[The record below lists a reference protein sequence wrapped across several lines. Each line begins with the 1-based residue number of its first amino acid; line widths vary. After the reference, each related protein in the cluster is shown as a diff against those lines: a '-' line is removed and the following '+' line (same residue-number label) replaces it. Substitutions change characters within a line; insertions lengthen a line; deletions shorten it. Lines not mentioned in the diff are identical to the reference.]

1 IANSG
6 FNGMIMEKG
15 SNSVYITDNFIRFG
29 IEALPEI
36 NIRSLNKEEVVEKL
50 KALFKNNRSMSEHL
64 VLGIPRTQV
73 AVKYLTLPALNDQE
87 IAKMAG
93 YELNNL
99 FPYKPDELIYDYT
112 VISKG
117 SDGYSRVMLVAAPKE
132 SILSRIRALSLAGLV
147 PESINI
153 STVSLFNQFS
163 ARERR
168 PDDYLLINLDDAF
181 MEMLLI
187 NEGKLSFS
195 RGISLKGPGEIKNL
209 VKKVEENITIIR
221 NKGGVANA
229 IILCGQGQEL
239 KDFAHALEKIMPSKV
254 EIDDSLAVLK
264 GLAPGTDSGVLKI
277 NLLPE
282 ELKIHRLKNKRKS
295 ANLLFISLLILNL
308 SLCANIVF
316 QKIKVRQEYLSFIKA
331 QIQEISPQTHTLREK
346 KLKTQIVKISINSA
360 RLTLSLLAE
369 LYRAAPEEISLN
381 TMAISQQKIPGVLT
395 LTGQAGDS
403 ESVLRFADALKE
415 SAIIKSAD
423 VGNISR
429 LKSAKEEGMVGF
441 EIRVNLE

>member
-1 IANSG
+1 
-6 FNGMIMEKG
+6 MEKAA
-15 SNSVYITDNFIRFG
+15 NSVYITDNFIRFG
-29 IEALPEI
+29 LEALPEI
-36 NIRSLNKEEVVEKL
+36 DIRSLSKEEVVEKL
-50 KALFKNNRSMSEHL
+50 KALFKNNRNMSEHL

-87 IAKMAG
+87 IAKMTE

-112 VISKG
+112 VINKG
-117 SDGYSRVMLVAAPKE
+117 SDGYSRVMLVVAPKE
-132 SILSRIRALSLAGLV
+132 SILSRTRALSLAGLV
-147 PESINI
+147 PESINL
-153 STVSLFNQFS
+153 STVSLFNQFT

-195 RGISLKGPGEIKNL
+195 RGISLKGSREVKDL

-221 NKGGVANA
+221 NKGGVINA
-229 IILCGQGQEL
+229 IILSGQGQEL
-239 KDFAHALEKIMPSKV
+239 RDFARGLEEIMPSKV

-264 GLAPGTDSGVLKI
+264 GLTQGTDSGVLKI

-295 ANLLFISLLILNL
+295 ANLLFISLLFLIS

-316 QKIKVRQEYLSFIKA
+316 QKMKVRQEYLSFIKA
-331 QIQEISPQTHTLREK
+331 EIQEISPQTYTLREK
-346 KLKTQIVKISINSA
+346 KLKTQIVKNSINSA

-369 LYRAAPEEISLN
+369 LYRVAPEEISLN
-381 TMAISQQKIPGVLT
+381 ALAISQQKIPGVMV
-395 LTGQAGDS
+395 LTGQGRDS
-403 ESVLRFADALKE
+403 ESVLRFANALKE

-441 EIRVNLE
+441 EIRANLE

>member
-1 IANSG
+1 
-6 FNGMIMEKG
+6 MEKG
-15 SNSVYITDNFIRFG
+15 VNSVYITDNFIRFG
-29 IEALPEI
+29 LEALPEI
-36 NIRSLNKEEVVEKL
+36 NIRSLSKEEVVEKL
-50 KALFKNNRSMSEHL
+50 KALYKNNRSMSEHL

-73 AVKYLTLPALNDQE
+73 TVKYLTLPALNDQE
-87 IAKMAG
+87 IAKMTE

-112 VISKG
+112 VINKG
-117 SDGYSRVMLVAAPKE
+117 SDGYSRVMLVVAPKE
-132 SILSRIRALSLAGLV
+132 SILSRTLTLSLAGLM

-153 STVSLFNQFS
+153 STVSLFNQFT
-163 ARERR
+163 AQKRR

-181 MEMLLI
+181 MEILLI

-195 RGISLKGPGEIKNL
+195 RGISLKGHGEIKDL
-209 VKKVEENITIIR
+209 VKRVEENIAIIR
-221 NKGGVANA
+221 NKGGVINT
-229 IILCGQGQEL
+229 IILSGQGQEL
-239 KDFAHALEKIMPSKV
+239 RDFARGLEESMPSKV
-254 EIDDSLAVLK
+254 EIDDSLSALK
-264 GLAPGTDSGVLKI
+264 GLAPGTESGVLKI

-316 QKIKVRQEYLSFIKA
+316 QKIKVRQEYLSLIKA

-360 RLTLSLLAE
+360 RLTLNLLAE

-381 TMAISQQKIPGVLT
+381 TLAISQQKIPGVLT

-415 SAIIKSAD
+415 SAIIKSVD

>member
-1 IANSG
+1 
-6 FNGMIMEKG
+6 MEKAA
-15 SNSVYITDNFIRFG
+15 NSVYITDNFIRFG
-29 IEALPEI
+29 LEALPEI
-36 NIRSLNKEEVVEKL
+36 NIRSLSKEEVVEKL

-87 IAKMAG
+87 IAKMTE

-112 VISKG
+112 VINKG
-117 SDGYSRVMLVAAPKE
+117 SDGYSRVMLVVAPKE
-132 SILSRIRALSLAGLV
+132 SILSRTRALSLAGLV
-147 PESINI
+147 PESINL
-153 STVSLFNQFS
+153 STVSLFNQFT

-187 NEGKLSFS
+187 NEAKLSFS
-195 RGISLKGPGEIKNL
+195 RGISLKGSREVKDL

-221 NKGGVANA
+221 NKGGVINA
-229 IILCGQGQEL
+229 IILSGQGQEL
-239 KDFAHALEKIMPSKV
+239 RDFARGLEEIMPSRV
-254 EIDDSLAVLK
+254 EIDDSLAVLN
-264 GLAPGTDSGVLKI
+264 GLAPETDSGVLKI

-282 ELKIHRLKNKRKS
+282 ELKIRRLKNKRKS
-295 ANLLFISLLILNL
+295 ANLLFISLLFLIS

-331 QIQEISPQTHTLREK
+331 QILEISPQTYTLREK
-346 KLKTQIVKISINSA
+346 KLKTQIVKNSINSA
-360 RLTLSLLAE
+360 RLALSLLAE
-369 LYRAAPEEISLN
+369 LYRVAPEEISLN
-381 TMAISQQKIPGVLT
+381 TLAISQQKIPGVMV
-395 LTGQAGDS
+395 LTGQGRDS
-403 ESVLRFADALKE
+403 ESVLRFANALKE

-441 EIRVNLE
+441 EIRANLE

>member
-1 IANSG
+1 
-6 FNGMIMEKG
+6 MEKAA
-15 SNSVYITDNFIRFG
+15 NSVYITDNFIRFG
-29 IEALPEI
+29 LEALPEI
-36 NIRSLNKEEVVEKL
+36 DIRSLSKEEVVEKL
-50 KALFKNNRSMSEHL
+50 KALFKNNRNMSEHL

-87 IAKMAG
+87 IAKMTE

-112 VISKG
+112 VINKG
-117 SDGYSRVMLVAAPKE
+117 SDGYSQVMLVVAPKE
-132 SILSRIRALSLAGLV
+132 SILSRTRVLSLAGLT
-147 PESINI
+147 PESINL
-153 STVSLFNQFS
+153 STVSLFNQFT

-187 NEGKLSFS
+187 NEAKLSFS
-195 RGISLKGPGEIKNL
+195 RGISLKGSREVKDL

-221 NKGGVANA
+221 NKGGVIND
-229 IILCGQGQEL
+229 IMLSGQGQEL
-239 KDFAHALEKIMPSKV
+239 KDFARGLEEIMPSKV

-264 GLAPGTDSGVLKI
+264 GLTQGTDSGVLKI

-282 ELKIHRLKNKRKS
+282 ELKIRRLKNKRKS
-295 ANLLFISLLILNL
+295 ANLLFISLLFLIS

-316 QKIKVRQEYLSFIKA
+316 QKMKVRQEYLSFIKA
-331 QIQEISPQTHTLREK
+331 QIQEISPQTYTLREK
-346 KLKTQIVKISINSA
+346 KLKTQIVKNSINSA

-369 LYRAAPEEISLN
+369 LYRVAPEEISLN
-381 TMAISQQKIPGVLT
+381 TLAISQQKIPGVMV
-395 LTGQAGDS
+395 LTGQGRDS
-403 ESVLRFADALKE
+403 ESVLRFANALKE

-441 EIRVNLE
+441 EIRANLE

>member
-1 IANSG
+1 
-6 FNGMIMEKG
+6 M
-15 SNSVYITDNFIRFG
+15 
-29 IEALPEI
+29 
-36 NIRSLNKEEVVEKL
+36 
-50 KALFKNNRSMSEHL
+50 
-64 VLGIPRTQV
+64 
-73 AVKYLTLPALNDQE
+73 
-87 IAKMAG
+87 
-93 YELNNL
+93 
-99 FPYKPDELIYDYT
+99 
-112 VISKG
+112 
-117 SDGYSRVMLVAAPKE
+117 
-132 SILSRIRALSLAGLV
+132 
-147 PESINI
+147 
-153 STVSLFNQFS
+153 
-163 ARERR
+163 
-168 PDDYLLINLDDAF
+168 
-181 MEMLLI
+181 
-187 NEGKLSFS
+187 
-195 RGISLKGPGEIKNL
+195 
-209 VKKVEENITIIR
+209 
-221 NKGGVANA
+221 
-229 IILCGQGQEL
+229 
-239 KDFAHALEKIMPSKV
+239 
-254 EIDDSLAVLK
+254 
-264 GLAPGTDSGVLKI
+264 APGTDSGVLKI

-346 KLKTQIVKISINSA
+346 KLKTQIAKISINSA